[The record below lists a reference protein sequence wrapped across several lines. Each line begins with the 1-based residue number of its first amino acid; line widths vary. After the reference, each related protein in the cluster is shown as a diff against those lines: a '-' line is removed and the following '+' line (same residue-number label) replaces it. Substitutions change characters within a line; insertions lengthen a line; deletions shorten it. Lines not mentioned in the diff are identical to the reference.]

1 MKYYKFLKPEGKPM
15 YGTGTWFLPKG
26 KRPGKWM
33 PRVEKLEMCKSGYHA
48 APEDHLTEWCD
59 GPHLYEFEG
68 RGAMLQG
75 NDKVVFGEARLV
87 KEIPEWNRKTAVL
100 FACDCAEHVLH
111 FFEERYPKD
120 KRPREAIQAAREYVD
135 GKITIEELNKAAGAA
150 TRAARAADAAA
161 WAAAR
166 VARAADAAT
175 RAADAVWAAEAA
187 ARVARAAGVASA
199 AARAAARAAGAAA
212 GAAAYEAAYE
222 AYEATYDTA
231 EAAARADDSAKAA
244 ARAARAAAWAAAGAA
259 ERKWQNDLLLK
270 MLGLK

>member
-33 PRVEKLEMCKSGYHA
+33 PKVEKLEMCKSGYHA
-48 APEDHLTEWCD
+48 APEDHLVNWCS
-59 GPHLYEFEG
+59 GPHMYGFEG
-68 RGAMLQG
+68 RGEMLQG
-75 NDKVVFGEARLV
+75 GNKVAFGEARLI

-111 FFEERYPKD
+111 LFEERHPKD

-135 GKITIEELNKAAGAA
+135 GKISIEEFNKAIKAAEAAAEAARAAEAAGVAEAA
-150 TRAARAADAAA
+150 YDTAEAAKAAWVAEAVWVAEAAYDTAEAAARAAEAARAAWAARAADAAARAAEAAARAARAADAAA
-161 WAAAR
+161 W
-166 VARAADAAT
+166 V
-175 RAADAVWAAEAA
+175 
-187 ARVARAAGVASA
+187 
-199 AARAAARAAGAAA
+199 
-212 GAAAYEAAYE
+212 
-222 AYEATYDTA
+222 
-231 EAAARADDSAKAA
+231 
-244 ARAARAAAWAAAGAA
+244 A